1 MCIKIFRKLKFLYR
15 VSKIEEKKCSTNG
28 KQFFKK
34 PLFIIVMVGVSLIPA
49 LYNVIFLSSMW
60 NPYGKVSELP
70 VAVVN
75 KDQHATFNSNTLS
88 VGDDMVKS
96 LRKNDALDFHFVS
109 EAKAKKRLGE
119 R

>member
-1 MCIKIFRKLKFLYR
+1 MFKEWKAI
-15 VSKIEEKKCSTNG
+15 
-28 KQFFKK
+28 FKK

-75 KDQHATFNSNTLS
+75 KDQHETFNNNTLS

-96 LRKNDALDFHFVS
+96 LKKNDALDFHFVS
-109 EAKAKKRLGE
+109 EGRL
-119 R
+119 RRAWRKVIII

>member
-1 MCIKIFRKLKFLYR
+1 MFNEWKAI
-15 VSKIEEKKCSTNG
+15 
-28 KQFFKK
+28 FKK
-34 PLFIIVMVGVSLIPA
+34 PLFIIVMIGVSLIPA

-75 KDQHATFNSNTLS
+75 KDKHATFNNNTLS

-96 LRKNDALDFHFVS
+96 LKRMMLWTFILYLKERLRRAWRKVIII
-109 EAKAKKRLGE
+109 
-119 R
+119 